1 MYGEAQ
7 PPLASDDELED
18 DPFVF
23 DLDDEKLAEE
33 YAAALHVPFVVIMS
47 GHNRRCCLAAEIGD
61 SCAPRLDDI
70 RRVTPLE
77 DDSRAARLDEK
88 YPQSQDQDV
97 TSRRSFSY
105 THADMLQMGFKK
117 VKRPPEKDLFPP
129 AMPDCLPPATPDE
142 EDDDRM
148 SLSYGMDVDDI
159 PPVDSAGVATTARG
173 KRRRED
179 APSPGQ
185 RSSEAQRLDA
195 PAVKPVTRPS
205 RTTKPIERFGFDDH
219 ATGASRAIPASAG
232 RVPGT
237 SAPGG
242 LAASAPRGR
251 ATPAPRGRA
260 TPARRV
266 PDASAPRGRAAPAPE
281 SESVED
287 EEAARFNAGII
298 CRAVERRNHDD
309 GQRVKEQRTPVD
321 VKHRAEEAL
330 ALAAVVE
337 AERVVKENADFEAV
351 RKATLEERAEFD
363 LNPPSEAAYLKRV
376 KQEHKKECDDARVR
390 AEAGGAVTMPPRE
403 ALQILFHLRKGHLER
418 LQVLA
423 IPWRGIAMVSLQY
436 KRPLPR
442 CFPATQLALVI
453 PAIANLLRDYPWIDT
468 LADIGYFTGAMFSD
482 AGMDCSGNFVLAS
495 TNREF
500 PWRLRANL
508 PGLNWNDGGDPD
520 DRVSGRWDAEGVYVH
535 TTKCSNGT
543 PSEKHRVVSPP
554 QSWVGGATK
563 YSSRGSHVWD
573 WYPEMQCDQMGSK
586 RLPRS
591 YVDDPLDREFMM
603 SALTATPAAIDG
615 LVVGDTTCDDTR
627 VRHHLNDFTV
637 REHEFISEW
646 LGRVFWRD
654 GTTGEIIH
662 GGFPVRRRHARND
675 QHVLE
680 MYSDILEENGYLA
693 LHSSTVRTHRNRLV
707 DLLLT
712 APRALVLA
720 YAHKVACVEDIDWV
734 KRADEWRASGAS
746 YDHIVREL
754 YLIRVFSFEEIQE
767 AVQKHTKM
775 LFARQVLY
783 EKLGSLG
790 LVRPAHRTCEKTG
803 NDERTKLNRCNVR
816 DVNVVIQKVR
826 EGGNDAVSFGGLDE
840 GGEASI
846 QHWLKWI
853 APVFERQG
861 YVIDHKRYRAIVPSG
876 MIGSTTD
883 WTEEEIRDQE
893 LFVVHCKTFENNMPP
908 LLELPGEAEHR
919 EHFKNWISAPEKS
932 DCAKLVSLPYWI
944 RARRDTNTTKLGF
957 QCTLPDGTTK
967 STVFQTVKRAL
978 RFVRSEKYPNEY
990 VQEAQQLGLRGQ

>member
-1 MYGEAQ
+1 
-7 PPLASDDELED
+7 
-18 DPFVF
+18 
-23 DLDDEKLAEE
+23 
-33 YAAALHVPFVVIMS
+33 
-47 GHNRRCCLAAEIGD
+47 
-61 SCAPRLDDI
+61 
-70 RRVTPLE
+70 
-77 DDSRAARLDEK
+77 
-88 YPQSQDQDV
+88 
-97 TSRRSFSY
+97 
-105 THADMLQMGFKK
+105 
-117 VKRPPEKDLFPP
+117 
-129 AMPDCLPPATPDE
+129 
-142 EDDDRM
+142 
-148 SLSYGMDVDDI
+148 
-159 PPVDSAGVATTARG
+159 
-173 KRRRED
+173 
-179 APSPGQ
+179 
-185 RSSEAQRLDA
+185 
-195 PAVKPVTRPS
+195 
-205 RTTKPIERFGFDDH
+205 
-219 ATGASRAIPASAG
+219 
-232 RVPGT
+232 
-237 SAPGG
+237 
-242 LAASAPRGR
+242 
-251 ATPAPRGRA
+251 
-260 TPARRV
+260 
-266 PDASAPRGRAAPAPE
+266 
-281 SESVED
+281 
-287 EEAARFNAGII
+287 
-298 CRAVERRNHDD
+298 
-309 GQRVKEQRTPVD
+309 
-321 VKHRAEEAL
+321 
-330 ALAAVVE
+330 
-337 AERVVKENADFEAV
+337 
-351 RKATLEERAEFD
+351 
-363 LNPPSEAAYLKRV
+363 
-376 KQEHKKECDDARVR
+376 
-390 AEAGGAVTMPPRE
+390 
-403 ALQILFHLRKGHLER
+403 
-418 LQVLA
+418 
-423 IPWRGIAMVSLQY
+423 
-436 KRPLPR
+436 
-442 CFPATQLALVI
+442 
-453 PAIANLLRDYPWIDT
+453 
-468 LADIGYFTGAMFSD
+468 
-482 AGMDCSGNFVLAS
+482 
-495 TNREF
+495 
-500 PWRLRANL
+500 
-508 PGLNWNDGGDPD
+508 
-520 DRVSGRWDAEGVYVH
+520 
-535 TTKCSNGT
+535 
-543 PSEKHRVVSPP
+543 
-554 QSWVGGATK
+554 
-563 YSSRGSHVWD
+563 
-573 WYPEMQCDQMGSK
+573 MGSK

-662 GGFPVRRRHARND
+662 GGFPVRKKHIRND

-712 APRALVLA
+712 EPRALVLA

-746 YDHIVREL
+746 YDHILREL

-775 LFARQVLY
+775 LFAVGKLY
-783 EKLGSLG
+783 EKLRSLG

-908 LLELPGEAEHR
+908 LLELPGDAEHR

-932 DCAKLVSLPYWI
+932 DRAKLVSLPYWI
-944 RARRDTNTTKLGF
+944 RARFQLPNTTQLGF

-967 STVFQTVKRAL
+967 STVFQTVQRAL
-978 RFVRSEKYPNEY
+978 NFVRSEKYPNEY